1 MKLWTIAGGLSLLAM
16 LLLSSPGVR
25 IEPVRAP
32 VASAHSEAPASVTA
46 R

>member
-1 MKLWTIAGGLSLLAM
+1 MKLWTIAGGLSVIAM

-25 IEPVRAP
+25 VEPAQGPIAP
-32 VASAHSEAPASVTA
+32 VEAPASVTS

>member
-1 MKLWTIAGGLSLLAM
+1 MKLWTIAGGISVLAM

-25 IEPVRAP
+25 VEPARGP
-32 VASAHSEAPASVTA
+32 VAKVEAPASVTS